1 MFGIHDYKKLSISLV
16 FNYLW
21 NHFTLQSWSWQNKY
35 PVALIEVCMAVTI
48 ILSCSKT
55 NFMFSFHNYH
65 PAQWTELVQQ
75 TSRVYLY
82 DWNKFFNRRSWVGSS
97 LALTKVVVWLFVE
110 GEEGGCRITSSGWHE
125 WWKNQYI
132 PNYRQCK
139 FSTKSLKYIKLNYI
153 SFVLL
158 FQWTTRKIHLQYMVD
173 AFWINLVHLFW
184 FPHNWLL
191 QQCSFCL
198 RS

>member
-21 NHFTLQSWSWQNKY
+21 NHFTLQSWSRQNKY
-35 PVALIEVCMAVTI
+35 PVALIEVCMAVTK

-82 DWNKFFNRRSWVGSS
+82 DWNKFFNRRSQVGSI
-97 LALTKVVVWLFVE
+97 LALTKVVVC
-110 GEEGGCRITSSGWHE
+110 GGWGRRLPHYLVRMTWMVKKI
-125 WWKNQYI
+125 QYS

-139 FSTKSLKYIKLNYI
+139 FSTKSLKYIKLN
-153 SFVLL
+153 
-158 FQWTTRKIHLQYMVD
+158 
-173 AFWINLVHLFW
+173 
-184 FPHNWLL
+184 
-191 QQCSFCL
+191 
-198 RS
+198 